1 MVLVV
6 KHTIQKPSGL
16 WFYRRYWPLDVRSQF
31 PTTRFIRSLGHR
43 DSKGFMTRY
52 ERCGND
58 YDEQVAMARRK
69 LAGDFDTLDEPLIAY
84 LAAAFRSHVLA
95 REEELLWD
103 PEGHEIHHKLAE
115 ELRAAG
121 FKQLGPW
128 ERPGEILANQ
138 ARQALA
144 AGLPTFRR
152 LKATGDIVSIVDQ
165 WGTFAIEFAESLDR
179 LLDLRNTEGM
189 RNLCRALNDA
199 ALAAGDGALRRLD
212 GEDVPT
218 PPEPV
223 APPRKTPEN
232 PTAARVPLLATY
244 NTYAERKG
252 IREAGRRESRAYLQA
267 LIDFLGHDDAAKISF
282 EDLRRWRDALLA
294 EKTKRGTL
302 RDPVTVRSKYL
313 STVKATLQYAK
324 TERLLPTNVA
334 QDLVVLSA
342 PKPKLRE
349 RSFTDDEARAVLKAA
364 LGPHSPSLN
373 AYQARARRW
382 VPWLCAYTG
391 ARVNEL
397 TQLRKEDVFEE
408 DGIWAIR
415 ITPEAGGVKNNEAR
429 EVPLHPHLIE
439 QGFVELVDKL
449 KPGPIFYDPT
459 RQRTKGAGNRYRKKA
474 GERLRDWVR
483 NEVGITDPNVQP
495 NHGWRHTFK
504 ELSYGAMEERMAD
517 GVQGHSSGSVGRRYG
532 ARGGRLTAK
541 AEAIARIPR
550 FCIPGA

>member
-1 MVLVV
+1 MVA
-6 KHTIQKPSGL
+6 Q
-16 WFYRRYWPLDVRSQF
+16 
-31 PTTRFIRSLGHR
+31 
-43 DSKGFMTRY
+43 
-52 ERCGND
+52 
-58 YDEQVAMARRK
+58 ARRRM
-69 LAGDFDTLDEPLIAY
+69 AGDFDTLDTLLIAY
-84 LAAAFRSHVLA
+84 LAEAFRGHVLA

-103 PEGHEIHHKLAE
+103 TEAHETNRKLAE
-115 ELRAAG
+115 NLRASG
-121 FKQLGPW
+121 LKRLGAW
-128 ERPGEILANQ
+128 ERPGDILANR
-138 ARQALA
+138 ARETLA
-144 AGLPTFRR
+144 AGLPTLRR
-152 LKATGDIVSIVDQ
+152 LKATGDIMGIVDL
-165 WGTFAIEFAESLDR
+165 WGAFAIEFAESRGRVLDPSQS
-179 LLDLRNTEGM
+179 EGM

-212 GEDVPT
+212 GENVPT
-218 PPEPV
+218 PPEPE
-223 APPRKTPEN
+223 APPRKSSAN

-324 TERLLPTNVA
+324 TERLLPANVA

-349 RSFTDDEARAVLKAA
+349 RSFTDDEAHAVLKAA
-364 LGPHSPSLN
+364 LGPHSPALN
-373 AYQARARRW
+373 VYLARARRW

-391 ARVNEL
+391 ARVNEI
-397 TQLRKEDVFEE
+397 TQVRKEDVFEE

-439 QGFVELVDKL
+439 QGFVKMVDGL
-449 KPGPIFYDPT
+449 KPGPIFYDPS
-459 RQRTKGAGNRYRKKA
+459 RQRAEGAGNRYRKKA

-504 ELSYGAMEERMAD
+504 ELSHGAMEERMAD
-517 GVQGHSSGSVGRRYG
+517 GVQGHSGGAVGRRYG
-532 ARGGRLTAK
+532 ARGGRLSAK

-550 FCIPGA
+550 FEVEGV